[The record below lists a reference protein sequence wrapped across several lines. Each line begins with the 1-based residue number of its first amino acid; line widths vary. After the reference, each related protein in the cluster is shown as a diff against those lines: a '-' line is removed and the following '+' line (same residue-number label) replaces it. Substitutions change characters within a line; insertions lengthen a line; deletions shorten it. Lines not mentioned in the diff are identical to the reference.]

1 MKTWRRLYGG
11 AMKEELLPGGNSSLV
26 VRIGDT
32 VHRTAGS
39 GAPAVHRLLGTIRE
53 HGITEVPE
61 PRGFD
66 AAGRE
71 VLSYLPGEVGNYP
84 LPGWMWEDTV
94 LDEAGALLR
103 RIHDASVSLVAENL
117 EWGWPS
123 REPAEV
129 ICHNDVAPYN
139 MTFIDGHVAGLF
151 DFDTAAPG
159 PRIWDLAYLA
169 YRLVPFT
176 ADLDPAD
183 LPEGNRLDRLDRL
196 MRAYGEAYSRAAV
209 LQTMVERLDDIALYT
224 DRRASETGR
233 FDFLEHAAMYRRDRQ
248 RIAGIPV

>member
-1 MKTWRRLYGG
+1 
-11 AMKEELLPGGNSSLV
+11 MKEETLSGGNSSVV
-26 VRIGDT
+26 VRVGND
-32 VHRTAGS
+32 VHRTAGPWT
-39 GAPAVHRLLGTIRE
+39 PAVHRLLDTIRT

-84 LPGWMWEDTV
+84 LPDWMWTDT
-94 LDEAGALLR
+94 LIDEAGALLR
-103 RIHDASVSLVAENL
+103 RIHDASISLVDEPL
-117 EWGWPS
+117 EWGGKAHY
-123 REPAEV
+123 PAEV

-139 MTFIDGHVAGLF
+139 MAFIDGHVAGLF

-176 ADLDPAD
+176 EDANLSDLAEQD
-183 LPEGNRLDRLDRL
+183 RLDRLDRQIA
-196 MRAYGEAYSRAAV
+196 AYGEAYSRSAV
-209 LQTMVERLDDIALYT
+209 LEVAAQRLDELAILT
-224 DRRASETGR
+224 DRRAIDTGR
-233 FDFLEHAAMYRRDRQ
+233 SDFLNHAAMYRRDRD
-248 RIAGIPV
+248 RLAASAA